1 MKGFGIYDVPF
12 LKQVDFSGSKC
23 QFSKGYKAET
33 DRFFSGWGMTF
44 FLALEASC
52 RVQVQGPS
60 GPEGPQ
66 GPSEVDLTRERSR
79 SWAQRN
85 DIQRRSP

>member
-1 MKGFGIYDVPF
+1 
-12 LKQVDFSGSKC
+12 
-23 QFSKGYKAET
+23 
-33 DRFFSGWGMTF
+33 MTF

-52 RVQVQGPS
+52 LVQVQGPS

-85 DIQRRSP
+85 DTQRRSP

>member
-1 MKGFGIYDVPF
+1 MKGLEFI

-23 QFSKGYKAET
+23 QFSKGT
-33 DRFFSGWGMTF
+33 SGNLPFFLGGMAF
-44 FLALEASC
+44 VLALEASC
-52 RVQVQGPS
+52 LVQVQGPS
-60 GPEGPQ
+60 GPEGAQ

-79 SWAQRN
+79 SWAEWN